1 MNAFERDWSEVSRIE
16 AAWTEAA
23 DNPKL
28 FGVDSVLPNGEGA
41 KLLAF
46 RVALDRRGVLEHVS
60 VDADAVGRDRDKIA
74 GSGHNGLN
82 EG

>member
-1 MNAFERDWSEVSRIE
+1 VICALYKQGTKPTVNALERDRAEISGVKT
-16 AAWTEAA
+16 AWAEAA

-46 RVALDRRGVLEHVS
+46 RVALNRRGIFE
-60 VDADAVGRDRDKIA
+60 
-74 GSGHNGLN
+74 
-82 EG
+82 